1 MQTRTGWWKG
11 ALACL
16 GVIAVAPSAGA
27 QERVVRVEE
36 VEVETVRRAE
46 THDGRPD
53 VFFVEANGAYGMQFG
68 ETDYLPAGPIGD
80 WEHPMVH
87 GFSVG
92 ATTGFMVMD
101 SFALIA
107 SYDYSR
113 AQSRIGGIDGLVDE
127 VQGEIDYHT
136 ITAGGRFFVPLP
148 YGSLQAELGI
158 GVVLPFETELR
169 FQYAPTL
176 APAGITGTGTR
187 IDEYSVGVG
196 AHALFGYL
204 VPIGDIFYGALNL
217 KFRTFESENSGERT
231 RLTNFVTDFEGQP
244 PTATTGEIRY
254 GDGAARPATN
264 SVQDVRLQIAIGA
277 RF

>member
-1 MQTRTGWWKG
+1 MQTRTGWWMG

-16 GVIAVAPSAGA
+16 GVTVVAPSAGA
-27 QERVVRVEE
+27 QEREVRVEE

-46 THDGRPD
+46 TYDGRPD
-53 VFFVEANGAYGMQFG
+53 HVFVEANGAYGVQFG
-68 ETDYLPAGPIGD
+68 ETDYLPAGTVGD
-80 WEHPMVH
+80 WQHPIVH

-92 ATTGFMVMD
+92 ATAGFMVMP
-101 SFALIA
+101 SVALIA

-113 AQSRIGGIDGLVDE
+113 AQSRIGQIDGLLDE

-136 ITAGGRFFVPLP
+136 ITAGARFFVPLP
-148 YGSLQAELGI
+148 YGSFQAELGV

-169 FQYAPTL
+169 LQYAPTL
-176 APAGITGTGTR
+176 AAVGISGTGTR

-204 VPIGDIFYGALNL
+204 IPIGDIFYGAINVKL
-217 KFRTFESENSGERT
+217 RTFESENSGERT

-244 PTATTGEIRY
+244 PTATTGEVRY
-254 GDGAARPATN
+254 GDGAAQPSTN
-264 SVQDVRLQIAIGA
+264 SVQDVRLQIALGA